1 MGNFSG
7 TVTFIT
13 GASSGIGAALA
24 REVAQQGGNVVLT
37 ARRLDRLE
45 SLATE
50 IEEMGRRALAVGC
63 DVTSDDDL
71 EQAVAKTIEMFG
83 RIDYVIANAGFAVA
97 GRFENLTIDDH
108 RRQFETNVFGVL
120 RTIQATCQ
128 HLIKSRGCLAIVGT
142 VNSYMGLPL
151 LSSYAMS
158 KFAMH
163 GLADSLRYELRPHGV
178 SVIFIVPGFIETE
191 LRRVNRQGIY
201 QPDAKDRIPRWLRL
215 PAGKAAR
222 QIAKALLRRK
232 REKIITFHAIA
243 AVFLQRHI
251 PGLVYMLVSRFGLK
265 SRRSGNG
272 KL

>member
-37 ARRLDRLE
+37 ARRQDRLE
-45 SLATE
+45 LIATE
-50 IEEMGRRALAVGC
+50 IEKMGRRALAVEC
-63 DVTSDDDL
+63 DVTRDGDL
-71 EQAVAKTIEMFG
+71 EQAAAKAIEMFG
-83 RIDYVIANAGFAVA
+83 RIDYVVANAGFSVA
-97 GRFENLTIDDH
+97 GRFENLTIEDH

-120 RTIQATCQ
+120 RTIQATHQC
-128 HLIKSRGCLAIVGT
+128 LITSKGCLAIVGT
-142 VNSYMGLPL
+142 VNSYMGLPR

-178 SVIFIVPGFIETE
+178 SVVFIVPGFIETE
-191 LRRVNRQGIY
+191 LRQVNRQGVY
-201 QPDAKDRIPRWLRL
+201 QPDAKDRIPQWLRL

-222 QIAKALLRRK
+222 QIAKALFKRK
-232 REKIITFHAIA
+232 REKIISFHAVA
-243 AVFLQRHI
+243 AVFLQRHV
-251 PGLVYMLVSRFGLK
+251 PGLVYMLMSRFGAK
-265 SRRSGNG
+265 N
-272 KL
+272 

>member
-13 GASSGIGAALA
+13 GASSGLGAALA

-37 ARRLDRLE
+37 ARRQDRLE

-50 IEEMGRRALAVGC
+50 IEKMDRRALAVAC
-63 DVTSDDDL
+63 DVTQDGDL
-71 EQAVAKTIEMFG
+71 EQAVAKAIEMFG
-83 RIDYVIANAGFAVA
+83 RIDYVVANAGFGVA
-97 GRFENLTIDDH
+97 GRFENLTMDDH

-120 RTIQATCQ
+120 RTIQTTLQ
-128 HLIKSRGCLAIVGT
+128 YLITSRGCLAIIGT
-142 VNSYMGLPL
+142 VNSYMGLPR

-178 SVIFIVPGFIETE
+178 SVVFIVPGFIETE
-191 LRRVNRQGIY
+191 LRQVNRQGEY

-215 PAGKAAR
+215 SAGKAAR
-222 QIAKALLRRK
+222 QIAKALFKRK
-232 REKIITFHAIA
+232 REKIITFHAVA
-243 AVFLQRHI
+243 AVFLQRHV
-251 PGLVYMLVSRFGLK
+251 PGLVYMLISRFGMK
-265 SRRSGNG
+265 SRRV
-272 KL
+272 